1 MNLHTQKSLILPKP
15 KIIKN
20 LAFIIESLKNNAL
33 IVSPSDTIYGL
44 IGLPNITVI
53 NKIINFKNRP
63 IDKPISL
70 FFKNIEQAQ
79 KYAQITPKVKNFIS
93 SKIPGKYTFILKANS
108 FAKTKLPTPSIISKQ
123 GTIGIRIIKCNIINA
138 ILEKIESPL
147 TATSANIAGHKGFCD
162 SKDLINNIPTNNLK
176 NADIILDYGQIPGCN
191 KTNPHASTIIDL
203 SRGVEQIKILK
214 R

>member
-1 MNLHTQKSLILPKP
+1 MTVRKQLPIILK
-15 KIIKN
+15 KQETIN
-20 LAFIIESLKNNAL
+20 ALNFITKQLKNNAL

-44 IGLPNITVI
+44 VGLPNNIVI
-53 NKIINFKNRP
+53 NKIVKFKNRP

-123 GTIGIRIIKCNIINA
+123 GTIGIRIIECNIINA

-162 SKDLINNIPTNNLK
+162 AKELITGMPFNNLNK
-176 NADIILDYGQIPGCN
+176 ADIILDYGQIPGCN